1 MKEEGSCGTSAESKT
16 IAKQAHLSSWS
27 FFIPTMVGMVD
38 TSKGKWQFPKAFLCP
53 WSKTSPSNTVALQY
67 RRNLAFYF
75 NSSTA
80 THYES
85 PMTHCL

>member
-38 TSKGKWQFPKAFLCP
+38 TSKGK
-53 WSKTSPSNTVALQY
+53 
-67 RRNLAFYF
+67 
-75 NSSTA
+75 
-80 THYES
+80 
-85 PMTHCL
+85 